1 MVLDYLNR
9 ILYHRLWFQSVPEGV
24 SSVNIRDHSLQQ
36 FRNSII
42 QRDSSA
48 PISIFPNR
56 LNIESIDS
64 VSTDVSNETGS
75 EILTPEKARELAGP
89 SVTQPDQEPSSG
101 FSRKFKQIMAST
113 ALLFSALISPA
124 GTPPVQAAPLSN
136 EIARTMVVPEKPA
149 QTAATASAQQAAPS
163 ESAKNAQ
170 SFDGEYVA
178 STGDWHYKSDEA
190 YKDFE
195 PVPITVTKRIAVKHG
210 AGKRTTFRNVRTE
223 EDIAPYILSAAKRH
237 DVSPYVVKAMIAKES
252 TFNPRAHSNRGAC
265 GLMQLLPGT
274 AREMGVRDHWDPE
287 KNIEAGTKYINKL
300 LEDFGDLSKAL
311 SAYNTG
317 PNNVRKSKHGI
328 PRYTRGYIA
337 KIMDFMKDNTGPKDL

>member
-1 MVLDYLNR
+1 M
-9 ILYHRLWFQSVPEGV
+9 
-24 SSVNIRDHSLQQ
+24 NISDRSLQQ

-48 PISIFPNR
+48 PTTFFPNR
-56 LNIESIDS
+56 LDIENIDS
-64 VSTDVSNETGS
+64 VSTDISHETGS
-75 EILTPEKARELAGP
+75 EILTPDKACALTGA
-89 SVTQPDQEPSSG
+89 SVTQSDEEPSSG
-101 FSRKFKQIMAST
+101 FSRKFKQIIAST

-124 GTPPVQAAPLSN
+124 GTPPVQAAPLSS
-136 EIARTMVVPEKPA
+136 EIARTMAVPEKSS
-149 QTAATASAQQAAPS
+149 QSDAAASSQQAAPS
-163 ESAKNAQ
+163 ESKNAQ
-170 SFDGEYVA
+170 KFDGEYVA

-195 PVPITVTKRIAVKHG
+195 PVLITVTKRVAVKHG
-210 AGKRTTFRNVRTE
+210 AAKKTTFRNVRTE

-237 DVSPYVVKAMIAKES
+237 DVSPYVVKAVIAKES

-287 KNIEAGTKYINKL
+287 KNIEAGTKYISEL
-300 LEDFGDLSKAL
+300 IEEFGDLSKAL

-337 KIMDFMKDNTGPKDL
+337 KIMDFMKDNTGPKDI